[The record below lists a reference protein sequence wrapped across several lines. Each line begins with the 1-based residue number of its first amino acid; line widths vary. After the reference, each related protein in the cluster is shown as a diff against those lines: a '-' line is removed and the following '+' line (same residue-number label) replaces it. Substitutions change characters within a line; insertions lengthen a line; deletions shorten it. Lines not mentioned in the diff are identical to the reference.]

1 MRYDDYRQG
10 RLIAVSLLRDPTSVR
25 CPKCGAT
32 PGKTCHGPSGVDGVR
47 THRERH
53 VANVAARDAGYP
65 EETR

>member
-10 RLIAVSLLRDPTSVR
+10 RLIAVPLLRDATSVR

-32 PGKTCHGPSGVDGVR
+32 PGEMCHDAAY

-53 VANVAARDAGYP
+53 VANGAARDAGYP
-65 EETR
+65 EERR